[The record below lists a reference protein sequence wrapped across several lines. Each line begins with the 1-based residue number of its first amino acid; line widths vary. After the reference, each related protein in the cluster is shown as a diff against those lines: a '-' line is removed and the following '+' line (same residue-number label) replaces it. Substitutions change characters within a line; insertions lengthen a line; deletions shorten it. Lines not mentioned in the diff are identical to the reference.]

1 MTNQYL
7 DTLRQKASQLP
18 QTPGVYLHK
27 DEKGNVLYVGK
38 AKSLKNRVVT
48 YFQNSIHQ
56 TTKTS
61 ALVAKVADFE
71 IIQTD
76 SEAECLIL
84 EDNLIKSYRP
94 PYNILLRDDKTY
106 PYLKLTL
113 AESWPR
119 LVLTRRT
126 KPGDGNLYFGPFAH
140 GGVLHQ
146 ILEVIQK
153 QFPLVRCTPNV
164 LTTIKRPCMYYHL
177 KKCLGPCHMEV
188 EKKVYDELITHVT
201 RVLEGKVEGVIDHL
215 QSKMMECSLRLE
227 FEEAANFRDQI
238 ASLKELKNKQSMVFQ
253 ADLNGSILAYCFK
266 NSYLSSFLGTIR
278 EGKFLGGKSYFFQDT
293 FIEDSGQIPEYLESV
308 MVQSPLLNS
317 NSHKVIVVGNLPE
330 LTPPEFKF
338 FKERM
343 LVTKEDIKLHLKKN
357 SLDKVQQKSFW
368 DLLQLCDSNAQNA
381 LDNGL
386 NLKKQSRVRLESVQD
401 FLGLDHLPRNIECFD
416 VSNFQ
421 GSQNVASCVSFID
434 AVANKKGYRIFKI
447 KSFEG
452 QNDFGSLRE
461 VMNRRFNPAKETEY
475 PDLVLI
481 DGGEPQVREVV
492 LTLNRMGLSRLP
504 VRGIAKS
511 RNESNFTQSKVN
523 SSKERIIT
531 PTLQVSEE
539 KIWVEFK
546 TTELKVGSLSYQLL
560 CTLRDEAHRFAI
572 TAHKRSRDKSTL
584 KSGWDSLMG
593 IGKKR
598 KKILMS
604 EFHTLENLNQFTNE
618 EIHLK
623 TGIGLKIIEKMRSSN
638 KVK

>member
-1 MTNQYL
+1 
-7 DTLRQKASQLP
+7 
-18 QTPGVYLHK
+18 
-27 DEKGNVLYVGK
+27 
-38 AKSLKNRVVT
+38 
-48 YFQNSIHQ
+48 
-56 TTKTS
+56 
-61 ALVAKVADFE
+61 
-71 IIQTD
+71 
-76 SEAECLIL
+76 
-84 EDNLIKSYRP
+84 
-94 PYNILLRDDKTY
+94 
-106 PYLKLTL
+106 
-113 AESWPR
+113 
-119 LVLTRRT
+119 
-126 KPGDGNLYFGPFAH
+126 
-140 GGVLHQ
+140 
-146 ILEVIQK
+146 
-153 QFPLVRCTPNV
+153 
-164 LTTIKRPCMYYHL
+164 
-177 KKCLGPCHMEV
+177 
-188 EKKVYDELITHVT
+188 
-201 RVLEGKVEGVIDHL
+201 
-215 QSKMMECSLRLE
+215 
-227 FEEAANFRDQI
+227 
-238 ASLKELKNKQSMVFQ
+238 
-253 ADLNGSILAYCFK
+253 
-266 NSYLSSFLGTIR
+266 LGTIR

-330 LTPPEFKF
+330 LTPSEFKF